1 MINPPCMA
9 FIFDTGLDEWALL
22 GAIIFILFGPKKLP
36 EMARSIGRVLEKL
49 RHAADDFKSQISQ
62 LDEET
67 NSAVS
72 TAALPPA
79 KWTAGAD
86 LPESNEPR
94 VTPPVADAHPLEDG
108 AHASDSVIAKP
119 PSI

>member
-49 RHAADDFKSQISQ
+49 RHAADDFKSQVSQ
-62 LDEET
+62 LDEEA

-72 TAALPPA
+72 TDALPPA

-86 LPESNEPR
+86 LPEHPSETDGTEP
-94 VTPPVADAHPLEDG
+94 VPPKEKFVEG
-108 AHASDSVIAKP
+108 RP
-119 PSI
+119 PCRPG

>member
-49 RHAADDFKSQISQ
+49 RHAADDFKAQVSQ
-62 LDEET
+62 LDEEA

-72 TAALPPA
+72 TDALPPA

-86 LPESNEPR
+86 LPEPEQPSKTAGTEPG
-94 VTPPVADAHPLEDG
+94 PPKEESTEG
-108 AHASDSVIAKP
+108 RP
-119 PSI
+119 PCRPG